1 MIRRP
6 PRSTRTDTLFPYTTL
21 FRSQPEII
29 SRSAGRIGVP
39 FDPRGRD
46 PDRDELGRDIGDPL
60 LLIDRDA
67 ALVGG
72 KEEPFGHVQFPAEPG
87 IYEALRSQ
95 RRDLRRA
102 ETACRRRALAC
113 REQRRHQR
121 DREQAKRMGEG
132 VRTERYKD
140 T

>member
-72 KEEPFGHVQFPAEPG
+72 QEEPFGHVQFPAQPG
-87 IYEALRSQ
+87 IDEALRSQ
-95 RRDLRRA
+95 
-102 ETACRRRALAC
+102 TRALPPASPPVV
-113 REQRRHQR
+113 RPPPAPRHPR
-121 DREQAKRMGEG
+121 PPTTRSP
-132 VRTERYKD
+132 
-140 T
+140 